1 MWGRQRL
8 KSEIM
13 LEMKEM
19 GRIGN
24 KIDSL
29 EGLDKELLVGGN
41 ISELLAQNCHYKQG
55 SPFV

>member
-1 MWGRQRL
+1 
-8 KSEIM
+8 M